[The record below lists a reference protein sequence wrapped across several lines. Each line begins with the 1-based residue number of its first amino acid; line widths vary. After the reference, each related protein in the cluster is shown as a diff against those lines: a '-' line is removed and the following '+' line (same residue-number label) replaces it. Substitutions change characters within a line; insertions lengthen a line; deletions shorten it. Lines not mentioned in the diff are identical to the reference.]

1 MMEMVKKLLF
11 WTLVAFVIYA
21 VFRYPSLAADAV
33 SSVWSFFVHLFDSL
47 VRFFNGILTG

>member
-1 MMEMVKKLLF
+1 MKVVKKILL

-33 SSVWSFFVHLFDSL
+33 SSVWNFIVHLFESL
-47 VRFFNGILTG
+47 FSFFNSLLTR